1 MTNNNIHKG
10 RRRSEGYALSF
21 DDNGIRRKTIRD
33 RTSSPH
39 CCLLITHST
48 AAVRV
53 FLKTSSDVD
62 NSRTAMQKHL
72 RVNLKAGLVCFT
84 VGLQCSP
91 APDYKGTSA
100 SLRKPTH
107 TIFLNLCMR
116 VYVCASRRVRLC
128 VCVCVCVCLTV
139 NPGNVFPYKCF
150 LH

>member
-84 VGLQCSP
+84 VGLN
-91 APDYKGTSA
+91 APQ
-100 SLRKPTH
+100 RQ
-107 TIFLNLCMR
+107 TIREHLPHCENQLTQSFSTF
-116 VYVCASRRVRLC
+116 VCVFTCARAG
-128 VCVCVCVCLTV
+128 VCVCVSACACVCV
-139 NPGNVFPYKCF
+139 SDGKSR
-150 LH
+150 